1 MPIASG
7 GKPRRS
13 NFQLFPVEK
22 MALIGLILFY
32 LIFPAV
38 IVYSCQKNT
47 LLEKMGPVV
56 LSYIVGFAIGNAG
69 LLPAGA
75 EKVQN
80 LIATATIPIALP
92 LLLFSMDVKKWTRVA
107 GKAMLAMILAM
118 IAVVVVVFLGYTWYR
133 GQIHD
138 AWKVGGMLV
147 GVYTG
152 GTPNLAAI
160 KTALQ
165 VDANTYIIV
174 HTYDTILS
182 TVYILFFITVAQ
194 KIFSTILPPYKFAG
208 ANGSQKEGSKYDEED
223 IHSYAGFFRKKTAL
237 PLLKALGLAVFI
249 FAVGGALSLV
259 VPKSFS
265 MTMAI
270 LAITTLGI
278 LFSFVPSVRRI
289 EKTFQLGMY
298 FILIFC
304 LDVASMASIQR
315 LAGTSHDLFFYVF
328 LAIFGSLLLHVIASS
343 FFKIDADTVIITS
356 TAMICS
362 PPFVPVV
369 AAGLKNKEIILTG
382 LTTGVVGYAVGNY
395 LGIFVAY
402 LLR

>member
-1 MPIASG
+1 
-7 GKPRRS
+7 
-13 NFQLFPVEK
+13 
-22 MALIGLILFY
+22 MAVVALVLFY
-32 LIFPAV
+32 LVFPAV
-38 IVYSCQKNT
+38 IVYGCQKNT
-47 LLEKMGPVV
+47 ILEKMGPVI
-56 LSYIVGFAIGNAG
+56 LSYMIGFAIGNTG
-69 LLPAGA
+69 LLPGGA

-80 LIATATIPIALP
+80 LVATLTIPIALP
-92 LLLFSMDVKKWTRVA
+92 LLLFSMDVRKWTRVA

-118 IAVVVVVFLGYTWYR
+118 MAVVAVVFLGYTWYH
-133 GQIHD
+133 GKIHD

-160 KTALQ
+160 KTALN

-182 TVYILFFITVAQ
+182 TVYILFFLTIAQRIFLTV
-194 KIFSTILPPYKFAG
+194 LPPFRFT
-208 ANGSQKEGSKYDEED
+208 NGKNKTNARYEEED
-223 IHSYAGFFRKKTAL
+223 IHSYRGFFRKKTAF
-237 PLLKALGLAVFI
+237 PLLKALGLAVLI
-249 FAVGGALSLV
+249 FAIGGALSLL

-270 LAITTLGI
+270 LTITTLGI
-278 LFSFVPSVRRI
+278 LFSFIPSVKRI

-304 LDVASMASIQR
+304 LDVASMANIQR

-328 LAIFGSLLLHVIASS
+328 LAIFGSLLLHVVGSA

-382 LTTGVVGYAVGNY
+382 LTTGVIGYAVGNY

>member
-1 MPIASG
+1 MLLIA
-7 GKPRRS
+7 
-13 NFQLFPVEK
+13 LV
-22 MALIGLILFY
+22 LFY
-32 LIFPAV
+32 VIFPAV
-38 IVYSCQKNT
+38 IVYGCQKNT
-47 LLEKMGPVV
+47 ILEKMGPVV
-56 LSYIVGFAIGNAG
+56 LSYLIGFTIGNVG
-69 LLPAGA
+69 LLPAGT
-75 EKVQN
+75 EKIQN
-80 LIATATIPIALP
+80 LIATLTIPIALP

-107 GKAMLAMILAM
+107 GKAVLAMFLA
-118 IAVVVVVFLGYTWYR
+118 IVAVVGVIFLGHAWYR
-133 GQIHD
+133 GQIPD

-160 KTALQ
+160 KTALN

-194 KIFSTILPPYKFAG
+194 RLFLTILPPYRVM
-208 ANGSQKEGSKYDEED
+208 NGEGSGKNSLHYEEED
-223 IHSYAGFFRKKTAL
+223 IHSYAGFFRRKTAF
-237 PLLKALGLAVFI
+237 PLLRALGLAVLI
-249 FAVGGALSLV
+249 FAVGGGLSLI
-259 VPKSFS
+259 VPKNFS
-265 MTMAI
+265 MTVAI

-278 LFSFVPSVRRI
+278 LFSFVPSVKRI

-315 LAGTSHDLFFYVF
+315 LAGTSPDLFFYVF

-369 AAGLKNKEIILTG
+369 AAGLRNKEIILTG
-382 LTTGVVGYAVGNY
+382 LTTGVIGYAVGNY